1 MKHSEARIHPYDD
14 LLQGLKSNK
23 MSVHTASARLFSFLP
38 SFSLILSAAEELPPT
53 SSSSSSTTGRG
64 GILPPCVSSTPL
76 LPSLDIHP

>member
-38 SFSLILSAAEELPPT
+38 SFSLILSAAELAPPT
-53 SSSSSSTTGRG
+53 SSSSSTTGRG